1 MSGQLSFIKEYETY
15 CPQIKA
21 YNDRNECM
29 QIHVRFPIV
38 MTDLSGS
45 KKRIRYARVEKTEDG
60 TQVAQARSEDR
71 YGNQFEIVDVWSE
84 SKQGICIQRTVKAVK
99 VEKETGIRLTT
110 ELCCLGERETYYGDY
125 QFLIPGAYYNDNDT
139 DQDGMRSL
147 LVMYEETK
155 EQEFLE
161 GAVKAAKI
169 LVTWTYIWDVPYDEN
184 TLLGEHGFKTTGW
197 AVCDAIPAGSYVDC
211 SFFEV
216 IPELMRVAELS
227 EELILK
233 RVAVTVVRGM
243 QHGLSMPQDMYGYA
257 MPGVQCEGYMNSL
270 WLADTEYKE
279 FSGAAAKNKGD
290 DNDTC
295 NGFVN
300 GMALL
305 ALDYMNHH

>member
-139 DQDGMRSL
+139 DQDGIEDYLGTHCIDLKDDRNAMLSVTTYAKYTGMYVSL
-147 LVMYEETK
+147 IR
-155 EQEFLE
+155 
-161 GAVKAAKI
+161 A
-169 LVTWTYIWDVPYDEN
+169 DVPKKDTTITREQIRARHFIHD
-184 TLLGEHGFKTTGW
+184 TDIGSLGISPSES
-197 AVCDAIPAGSYVDC
+197 VSYYTSPSPRD
-211 SFFEV
+211 
-216 IPELMRVAELS
+216 
-227 EELILK
+227 
-233 RVAVTVVRGM
+233 RG
-243 QHGLSMPQDMYGYA
+243 
-257 MPGVQCEGYMNSL
+257 
-270 WLADTEYKE
+270 
-279 FSGAAAKNKGD
+279 
-290 DNDTC
+290 
-295 NGFVN
+295 
-300 GMALL
+300 
-305 ALDYMNHH
+305 

>member
-139 DQDGMRSL
+139 DQDGIEDYLGTHCIDLKDDRNAMLSVTTYGIACIGLYESSL
-147 LVMYEETK
+147 MNGLEK
-155 EQEFLE
+155 E
-161 GAVKAAKI
+161 
-169 LVTWTYIWDVPYDEN
+169 N
-184 TLLGEHGFKTTGW
+184 
-197 AVCDAIPAGSYVDC
+197 C
-211 SFFEV
+211 
-216 IPELMRVAELS
+216 
-227 EELILK
+227 
-233 RVAVTVVRGM
+233 
-243 QHGLSMPQDMYGYA
+243 
-257 MPGVQCEGYMNSL
+257 
-270 WLADTEYKE
+270 
-279 FSGAAAKNKGD
+279 
-290 DNDTC
+290 
-295 NGFVN
+295 
-300 GMALL
+300 
-305 ALDYMNHH
+305 